1 MKYTQ
6 KTHPLLSNSTPIT
19 VDDPRP
25 FLERI
30 IDTIHCP
37 DILEDDCFWKA
48 MNEKVFNGGHVL
60 VSQQTPTGT
69 SVRILQ

>member
-1 MKYTQ
+1 MKIITTQ
-6 KTHPLLSNSTPIT
+6 HPFLYDTKPIS

-37 DILEDDCFWKA
+37 DILEDDDFWKA
-48 MNEKVFNGGHVL
+48 MNEKVLNSGHILL
-60 VSQQTPTGT
+60 VQQTQTGT
-69 SVRILQ
+69 SVRIIQ

>member
-1 MKYTQ
+1 MKIIN
-6 KTHPLLSNSTPIT
+6 KLHPLLSDSTPVT

-48 MNEKVFNGGHVL
+48 MNQKVFNGGHVL
-60 VSQQTPTGT
+60 VSKTKSTGT
-69 SVRILQ
+69 SVKVLQ